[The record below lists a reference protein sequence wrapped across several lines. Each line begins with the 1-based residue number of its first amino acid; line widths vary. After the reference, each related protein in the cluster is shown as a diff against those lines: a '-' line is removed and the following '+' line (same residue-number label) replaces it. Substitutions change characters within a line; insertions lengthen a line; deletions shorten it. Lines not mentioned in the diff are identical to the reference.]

1 LDAQNEPF
9 VPEVAPSGDRSYC
22 GPALLGVV
30 RVPFVIRTAANRGIR
45 MEDAPKLP
53 ARPQLAQGVRTYI
66 EKERERILVS
76 CTSCGKCSEVCP
88 MTQYNPTKGD
98 TTAHDLAGGVLRLL
112 RTGTTDEASIGW
124 IGVCI
129 RSGECVPACPE
140 NVNPK
145 LMLRL
150 AKMVATGGLG
160 GEKLIKLKEDREYYA
175 RIRAFAQLQLTDQE
189 YKEWME

>member
-1 LDAQNEPF
+1 ME
-9 VPEVAPSGDRSYC
+9 R
-22 GPALLGVV
+22 GPKTPG
-30 RVPFVIRTAANRGIR
+30 
-45 MEDAPKLP
+45 
-53 ARPQLAQGVRTYI
+53 RPQLAQGLRKHL
-66 EKERERILVS
+66 EKERERILAS

-88 MTQYNPTKGD
+88 MTKYNAKKGD
-98 TTAHDLAGGVLRLL
+98 ASAQDLAGGVLRLL
-112 RTGTTDEASIGW
+112 RSGTTDEASLGW

-175 RIRAFAQLQLTDQE
+175 RIRAFAQLQLTEQE